1 MPDASAG
8 PGPTDPHGLGA
19 AVERLSSAGR
29 AQGQA
34 AFAIVSTRLEPG
46 EAVQFAASCRFLG
59 ADGAVVVTDRRM
71 LIANARQWEPDI
83 VPVGLEA
90 GLTVQGWQDERAAAL
105 VFGRD
110 GHELVIDQIVDR
122 DVAQQIAAEVRRRS
136 EG

>member
-1 MPDASAG
+1 M
-8 PGPTDPHGLGA
+8 
-19 AVERLSSAGR
+19 
-29 AQGQA
+29 
-34 AFAIVSTRLEPG
+34 
-46 EAVQFAASCRFLG
+46 
-59 ADGAVVVTDRRM
+59 VTDRRM

-122 DVAQQIAAEVRRRS
+122 EVAQQIAGEVRRRS